1 MGELITFS
9 LLIIT
14 RNLENIK
21 NHDGFKHINNNQV
34 DFEVIVAEGD
44 NPSMQRNKLALIAR
58 GEYLIFLD
66 DDSYPDNDLLQ
77 MYSSTLKKYPEAVVI
92 GGPSILNIK
101 NNILSYS
108 SCFFFSS
115 FIGIGPVL
123 NRYNSNG
130 ETRKASER
138 DLILCNLLFN
148 KSFFLKSNKFDRN
161 IYPGEENKLINSLE
175 NAYMLYE
182 PKALVHRN
190 PRETLRDFIHQ
201 MLSYGMG
208 RSKHL
213 TIKKVDDLIFLI
225 PFFFLSYIAI
235 LILCMKMNF
244 FNLFPIVIYCTLI
257 YIEYFKSQF
266 KKWLLVIVLPF
277 FFLIGHISY
286 GIGVAFGFLRYRFN
300 FLPQGIN
307 NKPKEIKIFQI
318 KYFK

>member
-1 MGELITFS
+1 
-9 LLIIT
+9 
-14 RNLENIK
+14 
-21 NHDGFKHINNNQV
+21 
-34 DFEVIVAEGD
+34 
-44 NPSMQRNKLALIAR
+44 
-58 GEYLIFLD
+58 
-66 DDSYPDNDLLQ
+66 
-77 MYSSTLKKYPEAVVI
+77 
-92 GGPSILNIK
+92 
-101 NNILSYS
+101 
-108 SCFFFSS
+108 
-115 FIGIGPVL
+115 
-123 NRYNSNG
+123 
-130 ETRKASER
+130 
-138 DLILCNLLFN
+138 
-148 KSFFLKSNKFDRN
+148 
-161 IYPGEENKLINSLE
+161 
-175 NAYMLYE
+175 MLYE